1 MDFQATRDAAASGQP
16 TSGKDATAGGR
27 GSGSFASGST
37 KAGRGKAPG
46 GRKAGGRKERAA
58 SSQAG
63 KMSDLDYAKTWFKK
77 FAGFHGVEQ
86 FERWRLTQDQVI
98 AFLRNEKSGGAP
110 TWKRLRMVAVD
121 MTAIGNTLRQH
132 AEKSVRSSGAS
143 SRASGTVRRL
153 MRRLG

>member
-1 MDFQATRDAAASGQP
+1 MSFQATTKTVS
-16 TSGKDATAGGR
+16 GGR
-27 GSGSFASGST
+27 NVAAGKRDSGDFASGRT
-37 KAGRGKAPG
+37 TRRRDRRDGGQQADGCGARQRGL
-46 GRKAGGRKERAA
+46 
-58 SSQAG
+58 
-63 KMSDLDYAKTWFKK
+63 SDLDYAKTWFKK